1 MGISENLSKNV
12 MIALDSVENLLDQC
26 LQAWQESRAI
36 DFSDEYFQI
45 ENLVICG
52 MGGSS
57 LPAYMIK
64 SVFPSRIPISITESY
79 DLPSWAGP
87 KTLVS
92 LSSYSGNTEET
103 LSCAQQAKS
112 QGCLITGVTSGG
124 QLKEFLRI
132 GGYPFYS
139 FKPKYNP
146 SGLPRFGIGYGVFGQ
161 LGILNKLRIVNKV
174 GGSDWD
180 KHINDGIEHLRVC
193 KDEMKASATKLA
205 KDVKEKILVIFAAD
219 HLEGNGQ
226 TFTNQVNETAKTLA
240 FWVRLP
246 GADHSLIE
254 GFKRFQA
261 PVVAI
266 FIESKHY
273 SARMRER
280 FRLTR
285 EVIKKDGYSTYVYEV
300 QEGTLIQEMLEALF
314 FSSFFSVQLSI
325 ENGDDPLAIPSVD
338 FIKSKLS
345 LMG

>member
-1 MGISENLSKNV
+1 MEISENLSKNA
-12 MIALDSVENLLDQC
+12 MIALDSVENLMDQC
-26 LQAWQESRAI
+26 LQAWKESRVI
-36 DFSDEYFQI
+36 DFSDEYSQI

-57 LPAYMIK
+57 LPAYIIK

-79 DLPSWAGP
+79 NLPNWAGP
-87 KTLVS
+87 KTLIS

-112 QGCLITGVTSGG
+112 RGCLITGVTSGG
-124 QLKEFLRI
+124 QLKEFLKI

-139 FKPKYNP
+139 FEPKYNP

-161 LGILNKLRIVNKV
+161 LGILNKLCLIDKV
-174 GGSDWD
+174 GENDWD
-180 KHINDGIEHLRVC
+180 TQINDSIEHLRAC
-193 KDEMKASATKLA
+193 NDEMKASATKLA

-246 GADHSLIE
+246 SADHSLIE
-254 GFKRFQA
+254 GFKRSQT
-261 PVVAI
+261 PVAAI

-273 SARMRER
+273 SSRMRER
-280 FRLTR
+280 FRLTQ
-285 EVIKKDGYSTYVYEV
+285 EVIKKNGYNTYVYEV
-300 QEGTLIQEMLEALF
+300 QEGTPIQEMLEALF
-314 FSSFFSVQLSI
+314 FSSFFSVRLAI
-325 ENGDDPLAIPSVD
+325 ENSDDPLAIPSVD

-345 LMG
+345 LIG